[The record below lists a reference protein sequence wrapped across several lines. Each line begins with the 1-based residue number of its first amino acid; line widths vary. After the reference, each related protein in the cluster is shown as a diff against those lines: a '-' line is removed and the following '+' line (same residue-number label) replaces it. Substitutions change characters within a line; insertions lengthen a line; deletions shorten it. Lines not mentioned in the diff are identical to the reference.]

1 MLKSIKSRIK
11 NLRTGA
17 DNTVIITVH
26 KGHAIDEDS
35 SSLLVHF
42 QRGGKHITISGQINM
57 RTNWVHFFT
66 DHDVEDVLKGWG
78 VNVDDIGLQIEQK
91 SIPLNH

>member
-17 DNTVIITVH
+17 DNTVIITVT
-26 KGHAIDEDS
+26 KGQAIDVDS
-35 SSLLVHF
+35 FNLDIRF
-42 QRGGKHITISGQINM
+42 QHGERHMTISGQINM
-57 RTNWVHFFT
+57 RTNFVHLYS
-66 DHDVEDVLKGWG
+66 DEKEEAALAKVGINLDEIAH
-78 VNVDDIGLQIEQK
+78 QIEEK

>member
-17 DNTVIITVH
+17 DNTVIITVM
-26 KGHAIDEDS
+26 KGEAIDVDS
-35 SSLLVHF
+35 FKLDIRF
-42 QRGGKHITISGQINM
+42 QHGERQMTISGHINM
-57 RTNWVHFFT
+57 RTNWVHLNS
-66 DHDVEDVLKGWG
+66 DEKEEEALAKVGINL
-78 VNVDDIGLQIEQK
+78 DDIGYQIEEK